1 MAPSK
6 FENHIKKSLQEREIR
21 PSANAWN
28 SISGKLEVSEKP
40 RSKSYYWYGIAA
52 SAIGLLLVSAWYF
65 NGEKMIDIPQTVVE
79 ENREGPALQ
88 EKQQVPKVV
97 LGKKITIEN
106 TNIEKIIE
114 PKNTNRVVAL
124 PEIESAVKK
133 AIAVVAKPSI
143 PQEKVVI
150 VPRASNGLIDSK
162 IAEIAA
168 QVGTLEK
175 KNGVVTDEEIDAL
188 LLEAQQ
194 EILENKIFRKDS
206 SVDPMA
212 LLADVEN
219 ELDKSFRDEI
229 FDALKNGLLKVRTAV
244 ADRNK

>member
-1 MAPSK
+1 MAPNK
-6 FENHIKKSLQEREIR
+6 FEKHIKKSLQEREIR
-21 PSANAWN
+21 PSASAWD
-28 SISGKLEVSEKP
+28 SISGQLEASEEP

-52 SAIGLLLVSAWYF
+52 SIIGLLLVSVWYF
-65 NGEKMIDIPQTVVE
+65 HAEKMIDIPQTVVE
-79 ENREGPALQ
+79 ENQEIPALQ
-88 EKQQVPKVV
+88 EKQQLPKVV
-97 LGKKITIEN
+97 FGKKTTIDN
-106 TNIEKIIE
+106 TNIEKIIK
-114 PKNTNRVVAL
+114 PKNTDRVAVL
-124 PEIESAVKK
+124 PEIESSVKK
-133 AIAVVAKPSI
+133 AIVIVEPSI

-150 VPRASNGLIDSK
+150 VPSASNVLIDSK

-175 KNGVVTDEEIDAL
+175 ENGVVTNEEIDAL

-206 SVDPMA
+206 SVDPIA

-229 FDALKNGLLKVRTAV
+229 FDALKNGLIKVRTAV